1 MGTAPVSS
9 TESEIIKTVR
19 WRYRVYRYLQI
30 TGSIWTVVGSLL
42 LLYATGTANNP
53 LRYCSFATFTVGVGI
68 STACYAVCLAIY
80 RCPACDRRLNPRKE
94 LCPGCGVEIR

>member
-30 TGSIWTVVGSLL
+30 TGSIWFVLGAVLSV
-42 LLYATGTANNP
+42 YATGVANNP
-53 LRYCSFATFTVGVGI
+53 LRFCSIAVIAVSVGI
-68 STACYAVCLAIY
+68 STAGYAVCLAVY
-80 RCPACDRRLNPRKE
+80 RCPACDRRLNPRKGH
-94 LCPGCGVEIR
+94 CPGCGVKVR